1 MQDSQGTPSNGADAG
16 AGAGAV
22 HPELAGIFADVF
34 QYTGDIK
41 LETSPDDVE
50 RWDSL
55 RHIALVTALEDAFS
69 ISLSMDEMMEIH
81 SVGDIQTVLARHGV

>member
-1 MQDSQGTPSNGADAG
+1 MQMNGSSKI
-16 AGAGAV
+16 
-22 HPELAGIFADVF
+22 HPELAGIFAEVF
-34 QYTGDIK
+34 QYEEEIELK
-41 LETSPDDVE
+41 TSQDDVP

-81 SVGDIQTVLARHGV
+81 SVEDIQTVLSRHGV